1 MVAPMCTLNP
11 AALPARPIFSAMC
24 GVARTGDL
32 RFTFAFICERPTK
45 GHHFFLKVQ
54 EKPKNTDL
62 VVGIA

>member
-1 MVAPMCTLNP
+1 MCTLNP
-11 AALPARPIFSAMC
+11 AALPARPIFSLC
-24 GVARTGDL
+24 VGWLELV
-32 RFTFAFICERPTK
+32 TFAFICERPTK